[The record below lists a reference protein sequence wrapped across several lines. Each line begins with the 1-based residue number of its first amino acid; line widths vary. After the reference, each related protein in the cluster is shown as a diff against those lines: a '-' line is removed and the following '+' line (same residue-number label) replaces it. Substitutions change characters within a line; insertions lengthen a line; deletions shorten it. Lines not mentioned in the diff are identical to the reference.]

1 LAAKRH
7 FTRSNP
13 APVGGL
19 NVRDAINSMAVTD
32 AVVLTN
38 WIPQQYGVRC
48 RKGYRVSTTGL
59 GGPCQSI
66 LSYQPDQEP
75 VINYRLFAITDSAI
89 YDVTTP
95 TNAPVSSFTLNATDD
110 YGRFSSIMFTNSAGS
125 FLLAA
130 SQAGGYFTYDGVAWV
145 RRESGDATGKIA
157 GIDPNDIVFVTSWKR
172 RTWFVEK
179 DSTNAWY
186 LPTDQITGEA
196 TKFELGPFVK
206 RGGKLA
212 FIVNW
217 TIDAGEGI
225 DDLIVFVF
233 EGGDVLIYK
242 GTDPASASTFSIVG
256 SYYIGAIPVGRRGHS
271 AFGGDVLIVS
281 ELGLQPLSY
290 VTRGGQSILRTQATD
305 YLNKIQPRI
314 AELVSSLSN
323 FNGWDITL
331 FAKENLLLVQ
341 IPPGPTGS
349 KEQYALY
356 TNNNQWCKFEGLP
369 MICATAA
376 GDKFWFGTA
385 SGEVCEGFSGYFDA
399 VPYGQNIGSGIAGAI
414 QPAYSY
420 FGFPGMSKQ
429 FHMVRPTFIA
439 TDRPG
444 YDIAMIA
451 DFQPAETAGVPVSAV
466 PSGAL
471 WDTAIWDQSYWAG
484 AQNVFA
490 DWASVGSVG
499 FAGSLYIVTNCIG
512 DTTLASIDYMFEPGG
527 VL

>member
-1 LAAKRH
+1 MAAKRH
-7 FTRSNP
+7 FTKSVP

-19 NVRDAINSMAVTD
+19 NVRDAINSMPVTD
-32 AVVLTN
+32 AVNLVN

-48 RKGYRVSTTGL
+48 RKGYRVSSTGL
-59 GGPCQSI
+59 GAPCQTI
-66 LSYQPDQEP
+66 IAYQPDQQP
-75 VINYRLFAITDSAI
+75 IIDYRLFAVTDAAI
-89 YDVTTP
+89 FDVTTP
-95 TNAPVSSFTLNATDD
+95 TNSPVPALALDDVDD

-130 SQAGGYFTYDGVAWV
+130 SAGGGYFTYDGTSWV
-145 RRESGDATGKIA
+145 RRESGDTA
-157 GIDPNDIVFVTSWKR
+157 GTIGGLDPNSIAFVTSWKR
-172 RTWFVEK
+172 RAWFIEK
-179 DSTNAWY
+179 DSTDAWY

-212 FIVNW
+212 FITNW

-256 SYYIGAIPVGRRGHS
+256 SYYIGAIPVGRRGYS
-271 AFGGDVLIVS
+271 TFGGDVLIVS

-314 AELVSSLSN
+314 AELVSQLSN
-323 FNGWDITL
+323 FNGWEITL
-331 FAKENLLLVQ
+331 FAKENLLIVQ
-341 IPPGPTGS
+341 VPPGPTGS
-349 KEQYALY
+349 REQYALY
-356 TNNNQWCKFEGLP
+356 TNGNQWCKFEGIP
-369 MICATAA
+369 INCATPA
-376 GDKFWFGTA
+376 GDKFWFGTLT
-385 SGEVCEGFSGYFDA
+385 GDVCEGFTGYFDA
-399 VPYGQNIGSGIAGAI
+399 VEYGETTGLGIAGVI

-429 FHMVRPTFIA
+429 FLMVRPTFIA
-439 TDRPG
+439 SDQPG
-444 YDIAMIA
+444 YNLAMIA
-451 DFQPAETAGVPVSAV
+451 DFRPPDTANVPVSAV
-466 PSGAL
+466 PFGAV
-471 WDTAIWDQSYWAG
+471 WDTAIWDEAVWAG
-484 AQNVFA
+484 AQNVYS
-490 DWASVGSVG
+490 DWMSVEEIGY
-499 FAGSLYIVTNCIG
+499 AGSLYIITNCIG